1 MSLAAT
7 KEAQKAQLK
16 AVMVQM
22 NANTDPDKPQEEVMD
37 QYLDALFDIF
47 EVWIKSATV
56 TVNTGVTTV
65 VVGGSA
71 TGGPVTG
78 TGSGSGSGTG
88 IIS

>member
-56 TVNTGVTTV
+56 TVNTTVTTV
-65 VVGGSA
+65 VVGSSA

-78 TGSGSGSGTG
+78 SGQGPGTGSG